1 MDRTRNERV
10 ALSDMRPLLLIAVF
24 GIIACDD
31 GGTGCCVDR
40 DSFAVVEAT
49 VLGSSSFPVVSA
61 VVSAFGHGAVASE
74 GEGVTDDDGW
84 VRLGLA
90 AGLGAPGLYSVSLV
104 VTPAGQEVAD
114 TLGPYEV
121 EFYSAFT
128 PPDTT
133 RLTVAITH

>member
-1 MDRTRNERV
+1 MTPTVRSEMRT
-10 ALSDMRPLLLIAVF
+10 LLLFMMLGVVACEED
-24 GIIACDD
+24 GIN
-31 GGTGCCVDR
+31 CCIDR

-49 VLGSSSFPVVSA
+49 VLDSSSSPVASA
-61 VVSAFGHGAVASE
+61 VVYGFGHRAVGSE
-74 GEGVTDDDGW
+74 EGVTDDDGW
-84 VRLGLA
+84 VRLNLV
-90 AGLGAPGLYSVSLV
+90 AGLSGPGPYSVSLV
-104 VTPAGQEVAD
+104 VAPAGQEGAD